1 MTRAIMLTEYQPTW
15 QGTGPHIRAANTLHA
30 VVRRFPTTL
39 QLLVG
44 NRPVHDTA
52 KSIRAE
58 HLALAGLEIVEKS
71 TIQDIT
77 WPAAEI
83 LVVFP
88 PELLFHLRSRP
99 APYPRRVLDLDEV
112 KSAREERTAAIAE
125 QAGDLA
131 SARQHLR
138 YSMALKM
145 LERRW
150 IPWFDTVVV
159 SSGVEARR
167 LEALE
172 LAQRIEIAPNVRPVA
187 KPVVPPRWRKPL
199 RLLFTGAL
207 DYAPNRDAL
216 TWFTTE
222 VMPLLNPDHA
232 RPEFRLEVV
241 GPGLDHDL
249 AQRWR
254 GPNTIINGPVT
265 DMRPVL
271 ERSHIM
277 VCPLRSGAGTRL
289 KIIEAWNHGVPVVT
303 TTMGREGLPGQHA
316 EEFLVADAPRALA
329 ASITTLADQP
339 ELAAHLRQRGRAC
352 YLAHHTPE
360 ILDHAWDRILA

>member
-1 MTRAIMLTEYQPTW
+1 MTRAVMLTEYQPTW
-15 QGTGPHIRAANTLHA
+15 QGTGPHIRAANTLHTL
-30 VVRRFPTTL
+30 VRRFPTTL
-39 QLLVG
+39 L
-44 NRPVHDTA
+44 
-52 KSIRAE
+52 
-58 HLALAGLEIVEKS
+58 LAGDRHERLDAETVRSEHPALEGFEIAGKS
-71 TIQDIT
+71 KTQGMQ
-77 WPAAEI
+77 WPDAEL

-88 PELLFHLRSRP
+88 PEALFHLRALP
-99 APYPRRVLDLDEV
+99 LLYPRRILDLDEV
-112 KSAREERTAAIAE
+112 KSAREKRTGAIANE
-125 QAGDLA
+125 AGDID
-131 SARQHLR
+131 SARYHLR
-138 YSMALKM
+138 YSIALRM

-159 SSGVEARR
+159 SSGAEARR

-187 KPVVPPRWRKPL
+187 QPVIPPRWSKPL

-222 VMPLLNPDHA
+222 VMPLLNPDHT
-232 RPEFRLEVV
+232 RTEFLLEIV

-249 AQRWR
+249 AQRLW
-254 GPNTIINGPVT
+254 GPFTIINGPVS
-265 DMRPVL
+265 DMRPAL
-271 ERSHIM
+271 ERCHIM

-303 TTMGREGLPGQHA
+303 TTMGREGLPGEHA
-316 EEFLVADAPRALA
+316 EEFLVADDPRGLA

-339 ELAAHLRQRGRAC
+339 ALAEHLRQRGRAC
-352 YLAHHTPE
+352 YLAHHTPD
-360 ILDHAWDRILA
+360 ILDRAWDRILS